1 MNNVKTN
8 VEPQE
13 DILSKN
19 DLITPT
25 VEEVKK
31 QELITVL
38 TTMIKKY
45 ATNKKH

>member
-13 DILSKN
+13 DIVSKN

-38 TTMIKKY
+38 ATLIKNY
-45 ATNKKH
+45 ASKKKN